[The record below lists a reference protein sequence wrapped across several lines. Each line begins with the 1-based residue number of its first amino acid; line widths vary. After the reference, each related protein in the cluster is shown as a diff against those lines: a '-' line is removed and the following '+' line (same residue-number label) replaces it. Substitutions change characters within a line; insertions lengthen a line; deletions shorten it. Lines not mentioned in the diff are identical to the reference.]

1 MESRI
6 RMLHILVHSLLQF
19 SLRFIYINLQLPS
32 YSWSSK
38 FNWNATLKKGH
49 HGEKHREHYW
59 QRDKKVE
66 SSSNGQAVPHLSGCG
81 NTAVA
86 VVTSDGLRLRLHW
99 MLLRTVESGS
109 EWRRRRTAVH
119 WDWETRVGTAGTGG
133 RGNSVQGHLFP
144 LSRPPRAPR
153 NQPLLPQWAYLSINC
168 TTQTTPLRSY
178 FTHAQCPEID
188 VKRI

>member
-1 MESRI
+1 MQLYKKPSWGEAQRA
-6 RMLHILVHSLLQF
+6 LLVK
-19 SLRFIYINLQLPS
+19 RYKNL
-32 YSWSSK
+32 
-38 FNWNATLKKGH
+38 
-49 HGEKHREHYW
+49 
-59 QRDKKVE
+59 E
-66 SSSNGQAVPHLSGCG
+66 SSSNRQAVPHLSGCG

-153 NQPLLPQWAYLSINC
+153 NQPLLPQWAYLSISC

-178 FTHAQCPEID
+178 FTHAQRPEMDI
-188 VKRI
+188 KRI